1 MADSSKTEQAT
12 PQRRQKARRQGQ
24 VTRSRELTSA
34 LAMTGVAVVVSML
47 ARQAGPRWTVF
58 FRNALDSASTDS
70 IQPNGPLLFWTCVE
84 ALRWIVPILLCA
96 LVVSLASGLAQGGF
110 VFAPESLSPKFDR
123 FNPASRFGQ
132 IFSLGSLSTILK
144 SLLPFAAIAWVGAAC
159 IHSHW
164 GAILASAFGDSRAFA
179 HLVGSM
185 LMEVVWKSGL
195 ILLLWSGVDYFLL
208 RMKSESDM
216 KMSRQDIRDEMKD
229 SDGNP
234 ANKSRIRKMQRQA
247 RRRQMIKATETAT
260 VVITN
265 PTHYA
270 VALRYEM
277 DMAAPIVVA
286 KGLDLLA
293 AKIKEIAYDR
303 DIPVM
308 ENRPLAQALYK
319 GVEVG
324 DAIPSALYHAVAD
337 ILVLVYKAQAE
348 VRQREAQRRAA
359 SAAYPPPPP
368 NPQGDVRPQ

>member
-1 MADSSKTEQAT
+1 
-12 PQRRQKARRQGQ
+12 
-24 VTRSRELTSA
+24 
-34 LAMTGVAVVVSML
+34 
-47 ARQAGPRWTVF
+47 
-58 FRNALDSASTDS
+58 
-70 IQPNGPLLFWTCVE
+70 
-84 ALRWIVPILLCA
+84 LRWIVPILLCA